1 MQLYSECMYCIVE
14 HHWSLV
20 KDCPDEA
27 RKAAFMRD
35 VLRTVAEADESESS
49 PVPTA
54 KLQKLY
60 AAQFAE
66 RNDYPRLKRKYNELV
81 MGWTPELRQALAST
95 ADPFKLA
102 VWMAMAGNYIDF
114 GILKEVDDARLKRML
129 ATPDEKAVGT
139 PVLEELR
146 ADVRSARH
154 LVYACDNC
162 GEVVLDRL
170 LMEEMKKE
178 NPGLQI
184 TALVR
189 GENVL
194 NDVRAED
201 ARAVG
206 LDRVAEIARSAKHV
220 DIVERFKGDAR
231 LFVAGSTWG
240 PDEELLIRL
249 INDNPEVK
257 FIIAPHEMD
266 ESRIARLIEETK
278 GGALRYTQCTPRTG
292 YGSRQVLILDTVGL
306 LASVYGYATWSYIG
320 GGFGVGI
327 HNTLEAATF
336 GLPVAFGPNYHKFKE
351 ARDLVTLGAARS
363 ISNYEEL
370 QHWFIPLRDNE
381 EFLQKT
387 SRIAKDY
394 TTRHQGATNI
404 IVKTIFH

>member
-66 RNDYPRLKRKYNELV
+66 RDDYPRLKRKYNELV
-81 MGWTPELRQALAST
+81 MGWMPDLRQALVSA

-194 NDVRAED
+194 NDVSAED

-206 LDRVAEIARSAKHV
+206 LDRVAK
-220 DIVERFKGDAR
+220 IVGN
-231 LFVAGSTWG
+231 GS
-240 PDEELLIRL
+240 
-249 INDNPEVK
+249 N
-257 FIIAPHEMD
+257 
-266 ESRIARLIEETK
+266 
-278 GGALRYTQCTPRTG
+278 
-292 YGSRQVLILDTVGL
+292 
-306 LASVYGYATWSYIG
+306 IG
-320 GGFGVGI
+320 GTQMAYLGD
-327 HNTLEAATF
+327 
-336 GLPVAFGPNYHKFKE
+336 E
-351 ARDLVTLGAARS
+351 AREAMLDADLIISKGQGNFETLTGAGLNVYYLFLAKCPHYTKWFGMEHMSGQLLHTRPAR
-363 ISNYEEL
+363 
-370 QHWFIPLRDNE
+370 
-381 EFLQKT
+381 
-387 SRIAKDY
+387 
-394 TTRHQGATNI
+394 
-404 IVKTIFH
+404 

>member
-66 RNDYPRLKRKYNELV
+66 RDDYPRLKRKYNELV
-81 MGWTPELRQALAST
+81 MSWMPDLHQALVSA
-95 ADPFKLA
+95 ADPFKMA

-194 NDVRAED
+194 NDVSAED

-206 LDRVAEIARSAKHV
+206 LDRMGEDRRQRLEYRRHADGVPRRRSP
-220 DIVERFKGDAR
+220 RSDAR
-231 LFVAGSTWG
+231 CGSDHLQG
-240 PDEELLIRL
+240 P
-249 INDNPEVK
+249 
-257 FIIAPHEMD
+257 
-266 ESRIARLIEETK
+266 
-278 GGALRYTQCTPRTG
+278 
-292 YGSRQVLILDTVGL
+292 RQ
-306 LASVYGYATWSYIG
+306 
-320 GGFGVGI
+320 F
-327 HNTLEAATF
+327 
-336 GLPVAFGPNYHKFKE
+336 
-351 ARDLVTLGAARS
+351 
-363 ISNYEEL
+363 
-370 QHWFIPLRDNE
+370 
-381 EFLQKT
+381 
-387 SRIAKDY
+387 
-394 TTRHQGATNI
+394 
-404 IVKTIFH
+404 

>member
-35 VLRTVAEADESESS
+35 VLRTVAEADPDEAA

-54 KLQKLY
+54 KLQRL
-60 AAQFAE
+60 FRE
-66 RNDYPRLKRKYNELV
+66 RFSKEDGYRSLKRKYNDLV
-81 MGWTPELRQALAST
+81 LSWMPELRQALASA

-102 VWMAMAGNYIDF
+102 VWMAMAANYIDF

-146 ADVRSARH
+146 AEVAAAKR

-194 NDVRAED
+194 NDVCAED

-206 LDRVAEIARSAKHV
+206 LDRLAK
-220 DIVERFKGDAR
+220 IVGN
-231 LFVAGSTWG
+231 GS
-240 PDEELLIRL
+240 
-249 INDNPEVK
+249 N
-257 FIIAPHEMD
+257 
-266 ESRIARLIEETK
+266 
-278 GGALRYTQCTPRTG
+278 
-292 YGSRQVLILDTVGL
+292 
-306 LASVYGYATWSYIG
+306 IG
-320 GGFGVGI
+320 GTQMAYLGD
-327 HNTLEAATF
+327 
-336 GLPVAFGPNYHKFKE
+336 E
-351 ARDLVTLGAARS
+351 AREAILNADLIISKGQANFETLIGAGLNVYYLFLAKCPH
-363 ISNYEEL
+363 YTK
-370 QHWFIPLRDNE
+370 WFGMEHMAGQL
-381 EFLQKT
+381 LH
-387 SRIAKDY
+387 
-394 TTRHQGATNI
+394 TRPTR
-404 IVKTIFH
+404 

>member
-66 RNDYPRLKRKYNELV
+66 RDDYPRLKRKYNELV
-81 MGWTPELRQALAST
+81 MGWMPDLHQALVSA
-95 ADPFKLA
+95 ADPFKMA

-129 ATPDEKAVGT
+129 ATPDERAVGT

-146 ADVRSARH
+146 AEAAAAKR

-162 GEVVLDRL
+162 GEVVLDML

-194 NDVRAED
+194 NDVSAED

-206 LDRVAEIARSAKHV
+206 LDRVAK
-220 DIVERFKGDAR
+220 IVGN
-231 LFVAGSTWG
+231 GS
-240 PDEELLIRL
+240 
-249 INDNPEVK
+249 N
-257 FIIAPHEMD
+257 
-266 ESRIARLIEETK
+266 
-278 GGALRYTQCTPRTG
+278 
-292 YGSRQVLILDTVGL
+292 
-306 LASVYGYATWSYIG
+306 IG
-320 GGFGVGI
+320 G
-327 HNTLEAATF
+327 TQMAYLSD
-336 GLPVAFGPNYHKFKE
+336 E
-351 ARDLVTLGAARS
+351 AREAMLDADLIISKGQGNFETLTGAGLNVYYLFLAKCPHYTKWFGMEHMSGQLLHTRPAR
-363 ISNYEEL
+363 
-370 QHWFIPLRDNE
+370 
-381 EFLQKT
+381 
-387 SRIAKDY
+387 
-394 TTRHQGATNI
+394 
-404 IVKTIFH
+404 

>member
-35 VLRTVAEADESESS
+35 VLRTVAEADESEPS

-60 AAQFAE
+60 AARFAE
-66 RNDYPRLKRKYNELV
+66 RDDYPRLKRKYNELV
-81 MGWTPELRQALAST
+81 MGWMPDLHQALVSA
-95 ADPFKLA
+95 ADPFKMA

-129 ATPDEKAVGT
+129 ATPDERAVGT

-146 ADVRSARH
+146 AEAAAAKR

-162 GEVVLDRL
+162 GEVVLDML

-194 NDVRAED
+194 NDVSAED

-206 LDRVAEIARSAKHV
+206 LDRVAK
-220 DIVERFKGDAR
+220 IVGN
-231 LFVAGSTWG
+231 GS
-240 PDEELLIRL
+240 
-249 INDNPEVK
+249 N
-257 FIIAPHEMD
+257 
-266 ESRIARLIEETK
+266 
-278 GGALRYTQCTPRTG
+278 
-292 YGSRQVLILDTVGL
+292 
-306 LASVYGYATWSYIG
+306 IG
-320 GGFGVGI
+320 G
-327 HNTLEAATF
+327 TQMAYLSD
-336 GLPVAFGPNYHKFKE
+336 E
-351 ARDLVTLGAARS
+351 AREAMLDADLIISKGQGNFETLTGAGLNVYYLFLAKCPHYTKWFGMEHMSGQLLHTRPAR
-363 ISNYEEL
+363 
-370 QHWFIPLRDNE
+370 
-381 EFLQKT
+381 
-387 SRIAKDY
+387 
-394 TTRHQGATNI
+394 
-404 IVKTIFH
+404 

>member
-35 VLRTVAEADESESS
+35 VLRTVAEADPDEAA

-54 KLQKLY
+54 KLQRL
-60 AAQFAE
+60 FRE
-66 RNDYPRLKRKYNELV
+66 RFSKEDGYRSLKRKYNDLV
-81 MGWTPELRQALAST
+81 LSWMPELRQALASA

-102 VWMAMAGNYIDF
+102 VWMAMAANYIDF

-194 NDVRAED
+194 NDVCAED

-206 LDRVAEIARSAKHV
+206 LDRLAK
-220 DIVERFKGDAR
+220 IVGN
-231 LFVAGSTWG
+231 GS
-240 PDEELLIRL
+240 
-249 INDNPEVK
+249 N
-257 FIIAPHEMD
+257 
-266 ESRIARLIEETK
+266 
-278 GGALRYTQCTPRTG
+278 
-292 YGSRQVLILDTVGL
+292 
-306 LASVYGYATWSYIG
+306 IG
-320 GGFGVGI
+320 GTQMAYLGD
-327 HNTLEAATF
+327 
-336 GLPVAFGPNYHKFKE
+336 E
-351 ARDLVTLGAARS
+351 AREAILNADLIISKGQANFETLIGAGLNVYYLFLAKCPH
-363 ISNYEEL
+363 YTK
-370 QHWFIPLRDNE
+370 WFGMEHMAGQL
-381 EFLQKT
+381 LH
-387 SRIAKDY
+387 
-394 TTRHQGATNI
+394 TRPTR
-404 IVKTIFH
+404 

>member
-1 MQLYSECMYCIVE
+1 MYCIVE

-35 VLRTVAEADESESS
+35 VLRTVAEADPDEAA

-54 KLQKLY
+54 KLQRL
-60 AAQFAE
+60 FRE
-66 RNDYPRLKRKYNELV
+66 RFSKEDGYRSLKRKYNDLV
-81 MGWTPELRQALAST
+81 LSWMPELRQALASA

-102 VWMAMAGNYIDF
+102 VWMAMAANYIDF

-139 PVLEELR
+139 PVLNELR

-194 NDVRAED
+194 NDVCAED

-206 LDRVAEIARSAKHV
+206 LDRLAK
-220 DIVERFKGDAR
+220 IVGN
-231 LFVAGSTWG
+231 GS
-240 PDEELLIRL
+240 
-249 INDNPEVK
+249 N
-257 FIIAPHEMD
+257 
-266 ESRIARLIEETK
+266 
-278 GGALRYTQCTPRTG
+278 
-292 YGSRQVLILDTVGL
+292 
-306 LASVYGYATWSYIG
+306 IG
-320 GGFGVGI
+320 GTQMAYLGD
-327 HNTLEAATF
+327 
-336 GLPVAFGPNYHKFKE
+336 E
-351 ARDLVTLGAARS
+351 AREAMLNADLIISKGQANFETLTGAGLNVYYLFLAKCPH
-363 ISNYEEL
+363 YTK
-370 QHWFIPLRDNE
+370 WFGMEHMAGQL
-381 EFLQKT
+381 LH
-387 SRIAKDY
+387 
-394 TTRHQGATNI
+394 TRPTR
-404 IVKTIFH
+404 